1 MFILNLIFRS
11 GTDLLLLPVLV
22 LFCVLL
28 VGLKGSVVSN
38 RIGMKF
44 ERNVFHINTLYV
56 KSTILRQV
64 VNGNWE
70 DASTTAAYLPFACSV
85 RCNCIIQ
92 ILTLRWLLK
101 IISLQ
106 LEIFREAERRGE
118 YFQLRGN

>member
-64 VNGNWE
+64 VNGN
-70 DASTTAAYLPFACSV
+70 
-85 RCNCIIQ
+85 
-92 ILTLRWLLK
+92 
-101 IISLQ
+101 
-106 LEIFREAERRGE
+106 
-118 YFQLRGN
+118 